1 MARENNKITIFISI
15 VAVALF
21 IVGVVAVSYAY
32 YTANVTKENSGNN
45 TTNVGTAKLSATFTD
60 GAELDFQN
68 MIPGDSFTKTFTLK
82 NTGEETLKYKIVV
95 QEVENTFK
103 SQSDIEVVVKE
114 NGSTINTTT
123 FPSTT
128 GAISNELSISPD
140 VSKSYTIIITYK
152 NTTADQTP
160 DMNSV
165 ISGKIFI
172 EEVI

>member
-1 MARENNKITIFISI
+1 MGRENNKLTIFISI

-32 YTANVTKENSGNN
+32 YTANVAKENSGNN
-45 TTNVGTAKLSATFTD
+45 ATNVGAANISATFTD
-60 GAELDFQN
+60 GAELNFQN
-68 MIPGDSFTKTFTLK
+68 MIPGDTFTKTFTLK
-82 NTGEETLKYKIVV
+82 NTGDQTIKYKIVV
-95 QEVENTFK
+95 QEVENTFI

-114 NGSTINTTT
+114 NGSTIKTTT

-128 GAISNELSISPD
+128 GAISDELTISPD
-140 VSKSYTIIITYK
+140 VSKSYTITITYK

-160 DMNSV
+160 DMGKV

-172 EEVI
+172 EEV